1 MKRAAGGGG
10 TTDGGKGENGPAR
23 VLNASGVGKSFGKES
38 VLRDASLRGTEGCVT
53 ALLGR
58 SGAGKTTLLRI
69 AAGLLR
75 PDRGTV
81 VFRGRR
87 HDRAR
92 LPALARE
99 GLLYL
104 PDRGGLFAR
113 SRPLRWYLAS
123 AARRWGE
130 GNEADWRDL
139 ARTRGVER
147 VVDRDVRELTCGERR
162 RAETV
167 VATLREPACLL
178 ADDLYCAIAPSD
190 AETVTRALIDLRD
203 RGCAIVVAGREAP
216 GILEAADRVV
226 WLTDGTT
233 HDLGTPEDARG
244 HPEFVRDCLT
254 GSRRG
259 RRQRG

>member
-1 MKRAAGGGG
+1 MKRPAGGGG
-10 TTDGGKGENGPAR
+10 NPDGGWEEDGAAR
-23 VLNASGVGKSFGKES
+23 VLEASGVGKSFWRES
-38 VLRDASLRGTEGCVT
+38 VLRDASLWGTEGSVT

-69 AAGLLR
+69 AAGVLR

-87 HDRAR
+87 RDRAR
-92 LPALARE
+92 LPDLARE

-104 PDRGGLFAR
+104 PDRGELFAR

-139 ARTRGVER
+139 ARTRSVEQ
-147 VVDRDVRELTCGERR
+147 VVDREVRELTCGERR
-162 RAETV
+162 RAEMV
-167 VATLREPACLL
+167 VATLRGPACLL

-190 AETVTRALIDLRD
+190 AETVSRALVDLRD

-216 GILEAADRVV
+216 GILEVADRVI

-233 HDLGTPEDARG
+233 HDLGTPDDARG
-244 HPEFVRDCLT
+244 HPEFVRDCLP